1 MPISSKN
8 TPGTSRLFSEF
19 SSPWMPPIMFSPC
32 GKMRRKYFSADFVRL
47 YSLAVM
53 MRFRIREIAP
63 VLRAIDIL
71 LSFTIRIR
79 PRQVERRLFSASN
92 VMPLVSAPSPTTATT
107 RSSFF
112 SKWSATSNP
121 MAAESAVPEWPEP
134 KQS

>member
-1 MPISSKN
+1 
-8 TPGTSRLFSEF
+8 
-19 SSPWMPPIMFSPC
+19 
-32 GKMRRKYFSADFVRL
+32 
-47 YSLAVM
+47 M
-53 MRFRIREIAP
+53 MRFRMREIAP

-79 PRQVERRLFSASN
+79 PRQVDRRLFSASN

-112 SKWSATSNP
+112 SRRPATSNP
-121 MAAESAVPEWPEP
+121 MAAESAVPECPDP